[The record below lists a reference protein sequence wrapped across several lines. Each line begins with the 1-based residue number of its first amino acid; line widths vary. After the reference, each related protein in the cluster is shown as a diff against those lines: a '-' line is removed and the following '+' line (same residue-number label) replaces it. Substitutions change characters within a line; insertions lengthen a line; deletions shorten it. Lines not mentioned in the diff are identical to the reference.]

1 MNSNSS
7 DKRVDN
13 YNYNQGS
20 SHNLEVNREK
30 TCPFLLKVFYK
41 ENDFNSLEDLN
52 SSIFP
57 TNRELHIYTWM
68 DASLRELTMLAKE
81 AVEAARKKDAV
92 LNFSFL
98 FPDSKGKLQRK
109 EVGSV
114 YSNKKGPDDN
124 KTLHYFKFSIGDYL
138 DINISNKAIF
148 LKENI

>member
-1 MNSNSS
+1 MNSSS
-7 DKRVDN
+7 ADKRTDN
-13 YNYNQGS
+13 YNPS
-20 SHNLEVNREK
+20 SLQNFEVNREK
-30 TCPFLLKVFYK
+30 TCPFLLKVFFK
-41 ENDFNSLEDLN
+41 ENDFNYLEDLN
-52 SSIFP
+52 ISIFP
-57 TNRELHIYTWM
+57 TSRELHIYTWM
-68 DASLRELTMLAKE
+68 DASLRELTMLVKE
-81 AVEAARKKDAV
+81 AVETARKKDAV

-148 LKENI
+148 LKENN